1 MDLRKKEKS
10 MTETALRSS
19 LGLAAAVLFGLTFIG
34 CGSEASVNGT
44 YIHTDSGVARF
55 ELNSGKAVFHVFA
68 MTAEGTYKVSGRS
81 VDIEVEWNEQAFGP
95 KKKDKYSFACTR
107 ETDDS
112 LSCRDEVGDVTKFE
126 KTK

>member
-1 MDLRKKEKS
+1 

-19 LGLAAAVLFGLTFIG
+19 LGLAAAVLFGLTLVG

-55 ELNSGKAVFHVFA
+55 ELNSGNAVFHAFA
-68 MTAEGTYKVSGRS
+68 MSAEGTYKVSGRS
-81 VDIEVEWNEQAFGP
+81 VDIELDWNTNAFGP
-95 KKKDKYSFACTR
+95 KKKDRYVFACTR
-107 ETDDS
+107 ESDDS